1 MKKILTA
8 SLVAMMAVTAA
19 NADIASTKYV
29 TDQTGASETGTFTF
43 KNAAAGQTTLQGAV
57 NAIADSLAANMGDGG
72 SVETQIDSKIDT
84 FESGVIGTVAE
95 GKTVTEMI
103 SDAQAAAEGKVTAL
117 ENGQVTTNKNDIA
130 GLKTSKVDVSAYNTD
145 KATFELKSNKLNATD
160 SLVTANQTDDKFMSA
175 AGTMAAINQ
184 AKDELS
190 SGTATTIDD
199 IKDRLNKVE
208 SLADGNDTAIET
220 LEGVVEGNKTAADAT
235 QTELTNYK
243 TSNNEA
249 LAAVKKTAE
258 AAAVKTVVDASI
270 LDLQGQIDAV
280 EAGTSLAD
288 NAVNT
293 KNIAGKAVTTEKI
306 ADAAVTETQLNGTVN
321 ASLDKADSAVQ
332 KTDVTTGTTNGTIKV
347 QGTEVSVAGLGSA
360 AYTDSTAYDAS
371 GSAAQAL
378 ADAKADAQTK
388 VKNLQDTLTALATFP
403 VACAEG
409 TTDCALVI
417 RDGTMQWE
425 KVSY

>member
-19 NADIASTKYV
+19 NADIASTTYV
-29 TDQTGASETGTFTF
+29 TDQTGASETGEFTFT
-43 KNAAAGQTTLQGAV
+43 NAAQGQTTLQGAV
-57 NAIADSLAANMGDGG
+57 NAIAGAVAGLSGNGTG
-72 SVETQIDSKIDT
+72 SVSEQIDTKIDT
-84 FESGVIGTVAE
+84 FEEDVIGTVTE

-130 GLKTSKVDVSAYNTD
+130 NLKTSKLDVSTYNTD
-145 KATFELKSNKLNATD
+145 KATFELKANKLNATD
-160 SLVTANQTDDKFMSA
+160 SLVTANQTEEKFMSA

-184 AKDELS
+184 AKNELTT
-190 SGTATTIDD
+190 GTDQSISTINN
-199 IKDRLNKVE
+199 RLNQVE
-208 SLADGNDTAIET
+208 SLAGGNESAIET

-249 LAAVKKTAE
+249 LAAVKATAD

-280 EAGTSLAD
+280 EAGTSLAE
-288 NAVNT
+288 NAVKT
-293 KNIAGKAVTTEKI
+293 ENINAKAVTTAKI
-306 ADAAVTETQLNGTVN
+306 ADAAVTETQLSSTVN
-321 ASLDKADSAVQ
+321 ASLDKADNSVQ
-332 KTDVTTGTTNGTIKV
+332 KGDFETFKTANTAAIGTAKTEAINDAASKYQVKSSKLSIGGANGTWTDLTTTEAGYSETGTY
-347 QGTEVSVAGLGSA
+347 S
-360 AYTDSTAYDAS
+360 
-371 GSAAQAL
+371 
-378 ADAKADAQTK
+378 
-388 VKNLQDTLTALATFP
+388 
-403 VACAEG
+403 
-409 TTDCALVI
+409 LVLK
-417 RDGTMQWE
+417 DGIIQWE